1 MQPNNSEIDTF
12 RSLHLLTSGTCIELI
27 VSDGIA
33 DRDELDVEDANRGA
47 GYTAI
52 GGASKV

>member
-1 MQPNNSEIDTF
+1 VQPNNSEIDTF